1 MSTLTAR
8 AGTERLPR
16 SFECMEDKRKR
27 LMGLDFGSKTVGVA
41 VSDPLFLAATPVEI
55 IRRDQT
61 NKLRKTYAR
70 IEELILQYDV
80 GTIIIGNPL
89 MPSGD
94 EGERVRLTN
103 EFADNIRRRTGLPV
117 IMEDER
123 LTTVEADEIM
133 DEAGVAKK
141 DHKKYV
147 DMIAAQL
154 ILQSYMNRETY
165 EHK

>member
-1 MSTLTAR
+1 
-8 AGTERLPR
+8 
-16 SFECMEDKRKR
+16 MEESKKR

-55 IRRDQT
+55 IRRDHP
-61 NKLRKTYAR
+61 NKLRKTLAR
-70 IEELILQYDV
+70 IEALILEYDV
-80 GTIIIGNPL
+80 GTIVIGNPL

-94 EGERVRLTN
+94 EGERVRLTA
-103 EFADNIRRRTGLPV
+103 EFAENVKRRTGLPV

-133 DEAGVAKK
+133 DEAGVPKK

-154 ILQSYMNRETY
+154 ILQSYMNREIY
-165 EHK
+165 DRKA

>member
-1 MSTLTAR
+1 
-8 AGTERLPR
+8 
-16 SFECMEDKRKR
+16 MEKERKR

-41 VSDPLFLAATPVEI
+41 VSDPLFLAAEPVEI
-55 IRRDQT
+55 IRREQA
-61 NKLRKTYAR
+61 NKLRRTYAR
-70 IEELILQYDV
+70 IEELVVQYDV
-80 GTIIIGNPL
+80 GTIVIGKPL

-94 EGERVRLTN
+94 EGERVRLTE
-103 EFADNIRRRTGLPV
+103 EFAEAVQRRTGLPV

-133 DEAGVAKK
+133 DEAGVPRKE
-141 DHKKYV
+141 HKKYV

-165 EHK
+165 EH

>member
-1 MSTLTAR
+1 
-8 AGTERLPR
+8 
-16 SFECMEDKRKR
+16 MEESKKR

-41 VSDPLFLAATPVEI
+41 VSDPLFLAAEPVEI
-55 IRRDQT
+55 IRREHP

-94 EGERVRLTN
+94 EGERAELTAA
-103 EFADNIRRRTGLPV
+103 FAEDIKRRTGLPV

-133 DEAGVAKK
+133 DEAGVPKK

-154 ILQSYMNRETY
+154 ILESYMNRGAY
-165 EHK
+165 DHKAPDDQAGKEQK

>member
-1 MSTLTAR
+1 
-8 AGTERLPR
+8 
-16 SFECMEDKRKR
+16 MEKERKR

-41 VSDPLFLAATPVEI
+41 VSDPLFLAAEPVEI
-55 IRRDQT
+55 IRREQA
-61 NKLRKTYAR
+61 NKLRRTYAR
-70 IEELILQYDV
+70 IEELVVRYDV
-80 GTIIIGNPL
+80 GTIVIGKPL

-94 EGERVRLTN
+94 EGERVRLTE
-103 EFADNIRRRTGLPV
+103 EFAEAVQRRTGLPV

-133 DEAGVAKK
+133 DEAGVPRK

-165 EHK
+165 EH

>member
-1 MSTLTAR
+1 
-8 AGTERLPR
+8 
-16 SFECMEDKRKR
+16 MEKERKR

-41 VSDPLFLAATPVEI
+41 VSDPLFLAAEPVEI
-55 IRRDQT
+55 IRREQA
-61 NKLRKTYAR
+61 NKLRRTYAR
-70 IEELILQYDV
+70 IEELVVRYDV
-80 GTIIIGNPL
+80 GTIVIGKPL

-94 EGERVRLTN
+94 EGERVRLTE
-103 EFADNIRRRTGLPV
+103 EFAEAVQRRTGLPV

-133 DEAGVAKK
+133 DEAGVPRKE
-141 DHKKYV
+141 HKKYV

-165 EHK
+165 EH

>member
-1 MSTLTAR
+1 
-8 AGTERLPR
+8 
-16 SFECMEDKRKR
+16 
-27 LMGLDFGSKTVGVA
+27 MGLDFGSKTVGVA
-41 VSDPLFLAATPVEI
+41 VSDPLFLAAEPVEI
-55 IRRDQT
+55 IRREQA
-61 NKLRKTYAR
+61 NKLRRTYAR
-70 IEELILQYDV
+70 IEELVVRYDV
-80 GTIIIGNPL
+80 GTIVIGKPL

-94 EGERVRLTN
+94 EGERVRLTE
-103 EFADNIRRRTGLPV
+103 EFAEAVQRRTGLPV

-133 DEAGVAKK
+133 DEAGVPRK

-165 EHK
+165 EH

>member
-1 MSTLTAR
+1 
-8 AGTERLPR
+8 
-16 SFECMEDKRKR
+16 
-27 LMGLDFGSKTVGVA
+27 MGLDFGSKTVGVA
-41 VSDPLFLAATPVEI
+41 VSDPLFLAAEPVEI
-55 IRRDQT
+55 IRREQA
-61 NKLRKTYAR
+61 NKLRRTYAR
-70 IEELILQYDV
+70 IEELVVRYDV
-80 GTIIIGNPL
+80 GTIVIGKPL

-94 EGERVRLTN
+94 EGERVRHTE
-103 EFADNIRRRTGLPV
+103 EFAEAVKRRTGLPV

-165 EHK
+165 EH

>member
-1 MSTLTAR
+1 MV
-8 AGTERLPR
+8 
-16 SFECMEDKRKR
+16 MEKERKR

-41 VSDPLFLAATPVEI
+41 VSDPLFLAAEPVEI
-55 IRRDQT
+55 IRREQA
-61 NKLRKTYAR
+61 NKLRRTYAR
-70 IEELILQYDV
+70 IEELVVRYDV
-80 GTIIIGNPL
+80 GTIVIGKPL

-94 EGERVRLTN
+94 EGERVRLTE
-103 EFADNIRRRTGLPV
+103 EFAEAVQRRTGLPV

-133 DEAGVAKK
+133 DEAGVPRK

-165 EHK
+165 EH

>member
-1 MSTLTAR
+1 
-8 AGTERLPR
+8 
-16 SFECMEDKRKR
+16 MEKERKR

-41 VSDPLFLAATPVEI
+41 VSDPLFLAAEPVEI
-55 IRRDQT
+55 IRREQA
-61 NKLRKTYAR
+61 NKLRRTYAR
-70 IEELILQYDV
+70 IEELVVQYDV
-80 GTIIIGNPL
+80 GTIVIGKPL

-94 EGERVRLTN
+94 EGERVRLTE
-103 EFADNIRRRTGLPV
+103 EFAEAVQRRTGLPV

-133 DEAGVAKK
+133 DDAGVPRK

-165 EHK
+165 EH

>member
-1 MSTLTAR
+1 MV
-8 AGTERLPR
+8 
-16 SFECMEDKRKR
+16 MEKERKR

-41 VSDPLFLAATPVEI
+41 VSDPLFLAAEPVEI
-55 IRRDQT
+55 IRREQA
-61 NKLRKTYAR
+61 NKLRRTYAR
-70 IEELILQYDV
+70 IEELVVQYDV
-80 GTIIIGNPL
+80 GTIVIGKPL

-94 EGERVRLTN
+94 EGERVRLTE
-103 EFADNIRRRTGLPV
+103 EFAEAVQRRTGLPV

-133 DEAGVAKK
+133 DEAGVPRKE
-141 DHKKYV
+141 HKKYV

-165 EHK
+165 EH

>member
-1 MSTLTAR
+1 MV
-8 AGTERLPR
+8 
-16 SFECMEDKRKR
+16 MEKERKR

-41 VSDPLFLAATPVEI
+41 VSDPLFLAAEPVEI
-55 IRRDQT
+55 IRREQA
-61 NKLRKTYAR
+61 NKLRRTYAR
-70 IEELILQYDV
+70 IEELVVQYDV
-80 GTIIIGNPL
+80 GTIVIGKPL

-94 EGERVRLTN
+94 EGERVRLTE
-103 EFADNIRRRTGLPV
+103 EFAEAVQRRTGLPV

-133 DEAGVAKK
+133 DEAVVPRKE
-141 DHKKYV
+141 HKKYV

-165 EHK
+165 EH

>member
-1 MSTLTAR
+1 
-8 AGTERLPR
+8 
-16 SFECMEDKRKR
+16 
-27 LMGLDFGSKTVGVA
+27 MGLDFGSKTVGVA

-55 IRRDQT
+55 IRRDHP
-61 NKLRKTYAR
+61 NKLRKTLAR
-70 IEELILQYDV
+70 IEALILEYDV
-80 GTIIIGNPL
+80 GKIILGNPL
-89 MPSGD
+89 MLSGD

-103 EFADNIRRRTGLPV
+103 EFADSLRRRTGLEV

-133 DEAGVAKK
+133 DEAGVPRNE
-141 DHKKYV
+141 HKKYV

-165 EHK
+165 KHE

>member
-1 MSTLTAR
+1 
-8 AGTERLPR
+8 
-16 SFECMEDKRKR
+16 
-27 LMGLDFGSKTVGVA
+27 MGLDFGSKTVGVA
-41 VSDPLFLAATPVEI
+41 VSDPLFLAAEPVEI
-55 IRRDQT
+55 IRREQP
-61 NKLRKTYAR
+61 NKLRRTYAR

-80 GTIIIGNPL
+80 GTIVIGKPL

-94 EGERVRLTN
+94 EGERVRLTE
-103 EFADNIRRRTGLPV
+103 EFADSVKRRTGLPV

-133 DEAGVAKK
+133 DEAGVPKA

-165 EHK
+165 EH

>member
-1 MSTLTAR
+1 MD
-8 AGTERLPR
+8 EN
-16 SFECMEDKRKR
+16 RKR

-41 VSDPLFLAATPVEI
+41 VSDPLFLAAQPVEI
-55 IRRDQT
+55 IRREHP

-70 IEELILQYDV
+70 IEELILELNV

-94 EGERVRLTN
+94 EGERARLTA
-103 EFADNIRRRTGLPV
+103 EFAENVGRRTGLPV

-133 DEAGVAKK
+133 DEAGVPKNE
-141 DHKKYV
+141 HKKYV

-165 EHK
+165 KNG

>member
-1 MSTLTAR
+1 MV
-8 AGTERLPR
+8 
-16 SFECMEDKRKR
+16 MEKERKR

-41 VSDPLFLAATPVEI
+41 VSDPLFLAAEPVEI
-55 IRRDQT
+55 IRREQA
-61 NKLRKTYAR
+61 NKLRRTYAR
-70 IEELILQYDV
+70 IEELVVRYDV
-80 GTIIIGNPL
+80 GTIVIGKPL

-94 EGERVRLTN
+94 EGERVRLTE
-103 EFADNIRRRTGLPV
+103 EFAEAVQRRTGLPV

-133 DEAGVAKK
+133 DEAGVPRKE
-141 DHKKYV
+141 HKKYV

-165 EHK
+165 EH

>member
-1 MSTLTAR
+1 MDGNT
-8 AGTERLPR
+8 
-16 SFECMEDKRKR
+16 KR

-41 VSDPLFLAATPVEI
+41 VSDPLFLAAEPVEI
-55 IRRDQT
+55 IRREHP

-70 IEELILQYDV
+70 IEELIVELNV
-80 GTIIIGNPL
+80 GTIIVGNPL

-94 EGERVRLTN
+94 EGERSALTA
-103 EFADNIRRRTGLPV
+103 EFAENVSRRTGLPV

-133 DEAGVAKK
+133 DEAGVPRNE
-141 DHKKYV
+141 HKKYV

-165 EHK
+165 KNG